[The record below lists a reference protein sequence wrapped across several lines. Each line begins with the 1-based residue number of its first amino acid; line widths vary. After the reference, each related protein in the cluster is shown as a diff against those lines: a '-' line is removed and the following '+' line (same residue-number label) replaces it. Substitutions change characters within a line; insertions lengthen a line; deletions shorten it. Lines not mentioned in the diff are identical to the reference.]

1 MINATQKEGIRYLEH
16 CRVIVNDERLS
27 VITKEDSIEKFYS
40 IPYFNLCVILL
51 GEGTSITQKAAKFLA
66 SEGILLGF
74 VGTGGTPLFMAS
86 QNEYRPTNYFN
97 NFIKLW
103 IDEKSRLE
111 IAILFQ
117 KERVEYIKETWS
129 KIYDKDL
136 DSSIILL
143 TDNYLAEIEK
153 AKDQN
158 TILISE
164 AKFTKSLY
172 GLLKKRYDIKFKRE
186 QHKREDPYNKNL
198 DDGNYLAYGLAGVT
212 LWTLGIPFSMSVLHG
227 KTRNGGLFFD
237 VADIIK
243 DGVMLP
249 HAFVAAEYYLE
260 GTDVRKFFI
269 EKLDEYKALEY
280 LFKTINKILMK
291 GLK

>member
-16 CRVIVNDERLS
+16 CRIIVNDERLS

-74 VGTGGTPLFMAS
+74 VGSGGTPLFMAS
-86 QNEYRPTNYFN
+86 QNEYRPTTYFN

-103 IDEKSRLE
+103 IDEASRFE
-111 IAILFQ
+111 VAILFQ
-117 KERVEYIKETWS
+117 KERIAYIKESWS
-129 KIYDKDL
+129 KIYNKEL
-136 DSSIILL
+136 DSSILLL
-143 TDNYLAEIEK
+143 TDEYLTDLEK
-153 AKDQN
+153 SKDQ
-158 TILISE
+158 TGILISE

-198 DDGNYLAYGLAGVT
+198 DDGNYLAYGLSGVT

-227 KTRNGGLFFD
+227 KTRNGGLVFD

-243 DGVMLP
+243 DGIILP

-269 EKLDEYKALEY
+269 EKLDEHKSLEY
-280 LFKTINKILMK
+280 LFKTINKIVMK
-291 GLK
+291 GIE